1 MLTQSELGQRIAEA
15 REAARLSQA
24 ELGARLGLGQSA
36 VSRIESGERSVSSLE
51 LAEVASVLRVSVL
64 ELLEER
70 PVSALSVAAR
80 AQRAK
85 SPAAVDGALHRA
97 KDLIAIDHLLDELEV
112 SEPSSPRT
120 PEVPRGAGEP
130 HLQGQ
135 EFAEALRKRLDLG
148 LAPIPRL
155 PDLIEER
162 MGIDVA
168 LQPLNGGVDGLSLQ
182 AERVSLL
189 LVNSEPTWGRQRFT
203 LCHELAHFLWSD
215 GDEFVVDE
223 GLFDSKRPEEM
234 RANAFAAHFLMPLE
248 GLRRRL
254 DDADIDAGRAMD
266 LVFHFG
272 VSLEAFLWHAYNAK
286 LLNSAGRHAM
296 NAAGPRVL
304 ALQCGRSAE
313 WQELEQ
319 LRGTTRPPTRIVRRA
334 LRAYQAGLIGIGPVA
349 ELEQRS
355 DMAQLRRELED
366 AGISPFAERAA
377 RS

>member
-1 MLTQSELGQRIAEA
+1 MLTQAELGQRIAVA
-15 REAARLSQA
+15 REAASLSQA
-24 ELGARLGLGQSA
+24 DFGARLGLGQSA

-85 SPAAVDGALHRA
+85 SPAAVDRALQRA
-97 KDLIAIDHLLDELEV
+97 KDLIAIDHLLDELELP
-112 SEPSSPRT
+112 EPSSPRAPGVSQET
-120 PEVPRGAGEP
+120 GEP
-130 HLQGQ
+130 HVQGQ
-135 EFAEALRKRLDLG
+135 EFAKALRERLDLG

-155 PDLIEER
+155 PELIEER
-162 MGIDVA
+162 MSIDVA
-168 LQPLNGGVDGLSLQ
+168 LQPLDGGVDGLCLQ
-182 AERVSLL
+182 AERVALL

-203 LCHELAHFLWSD
+203 LCHELAHFLWGD
-215 GDEFVVDE
+215 GDEFLVDE
-223 GLFDSKRPEEM
+223 GLFESTRPEEV
-234 RANAFAAHFLMPLE
+234 RANAFAAHFLMPIE

-254 DDADIDAGRAMD
+254 GDAEIDAGSSMD

-272 VSLEAFLWHAYNAK
+272 VSLEAFLWHVYNAK
-286 LLNSAGRHAM
+286 LVTSAERQALNAT
-296 NAAGPRVL
+296 GPRAL

-319 LRGTTRPPTRIVRRA
+319 LRSTARPPTRIVRRG
-334 LRAYQAGLIGIGPVA
+334 LSAYKAGLIGIGPLA

-355 DMAQLRRELED
+355 DVAQLRRELED
-366 AGISPFAERAA
+366 AGISPFAESTA